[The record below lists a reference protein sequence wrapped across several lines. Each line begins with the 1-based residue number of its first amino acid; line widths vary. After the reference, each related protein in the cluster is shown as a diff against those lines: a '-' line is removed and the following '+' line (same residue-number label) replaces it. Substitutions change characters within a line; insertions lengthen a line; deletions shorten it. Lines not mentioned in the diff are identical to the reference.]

1 MGTPFTDLA
10 GAGSVVRMES
20 ERQPVPG
27 ADYPRTFQE
36 MDNWFRDDVGCR
48 EYIYRLRWPNG
59 FVCPHCNAAGEP

>member
-1 MGTPFTDLA
+1 MDTPFTDLA

-36 MDNWFRDDVGCR
+36 MDNWSRDDVGCR
-48 EYIYRLRWPNG
+48 EYIYRLRISI
-59 FVCPHCNAAGEP
+59 